1 MRKNTHIDW
10 INNILKIYD
19 QYQKDIIYVVQDILN
34 VLFNKVWNLLINI
47 KNLCNLLLLEHF

>member
-1 MRKNTHIDW
+1 MNLTRMRENTHIDW

-34 VLFNKVWNLLINI
+34 VLFNKV
-47 KNLCNLLLLEHF
+47 